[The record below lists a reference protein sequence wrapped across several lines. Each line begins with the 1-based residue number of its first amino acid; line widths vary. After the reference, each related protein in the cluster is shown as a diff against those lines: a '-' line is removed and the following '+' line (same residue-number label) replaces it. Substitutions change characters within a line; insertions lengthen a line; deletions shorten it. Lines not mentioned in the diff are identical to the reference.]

1 LSGQEFSNDLL
12 TLVWVVL
19 SVSGVIFFDTKKKKT
34 YSNKLNSL
42 DSVHTNAIELK
53 NQLESTFNE
62 EVQVIIDFNRL
73 QPYGF
78 NLGPLGTQR
87 ENIEITNTKLT
98 EGYDTLRDTFF
109 SSYDIS
115 KTQLKSKFASYIHKQ
130 TNGLITIDFIGV
142 PPVGR
147 ESKNDYLEAPKIMRL
162 SVNRRLT
169 FAIGTALI
177 SLGLFTAGSLIQQ
190 VYFSDVTQ
198 LETQQQ
204 LRNLFMLNDETSEE
218 LGESENII
226 SQKVNTEPGTYES
239 PVLGDDSM
247 ELSDSGLGELFNTI
261 FSEDATENIPDVF
274 GMLEIPQINLE
285 QYVVTGTSTEALTYG
300 PGYYTKTSTPG
311 NRGNVG
317 IAGHRT
323 TYGAPFSDLD
333 KLQTGDEIMLTVGT
347 ETFKYII
354 DEILIVDPDQGER
367 YLYNRGD
374 ERITLTTCH
383 PKFSDKLRLIVT
395 GSLEKKEQVN

>member
-1 LSGQEFSNDLL
+1 MTGQEFSNDLL

-19 SVSGVIFFDTKKKKT
+19 SISGVIFFDTKKKKT

-78 NLGPLGTQR
+78 NFGPLGTQR

-98 EGYDTLRDTFF
+98 EGYDTLRDTFL

-115 KTQLKSKFASYIHKQ
+115 TTQLKSKFASYIHKQ

-247 ELSDSGLGELFNTI
+247 ELSDSGLGELFNNI

>member
-1 LSGQEFSNDLL
+1 M
-12 TLVWVVL
+12 L
-19 SVSGVIFFDTKKKKT
+19 SVSGVIFFDVKKKKT
-34 YSNKLNSL
+34 YSNKLNRL
-42 DSVHTNAIELK
+42 DSVYTNAIELK

-204 LRNLFMLNDETSEE
+204 LRNLFMLNDENSEE

-285 QYVVTGTSTEALTYG
+285 QYVVTGTSTEALAYG

>member
-1 LSGQEFSNDLL
+1 MSGQEFSNDLL

-19 SVSGVIFFDTKKKKT
+19 SISGVIFFDTKKKNT

-42 DSVHTNAIELK
+42 DSVYTNAIKLK

-62 EVQVIIDFNRL
+62 EVRVIIDFNRL

-78 NLGPLGTQR
+78 NFGPLGTQR

-98 EGYDTLRDTFF
+98 EGYDTLRDTFL

-115 KTQLKSKFASYIHKQ
+115 TTQLKSKFASYNHKQ
-130 TNGLITIDFIGV
+130 TNGLITINFIGV

-204 LRNLFMLNDETSEE
+204 LRNLFMMNDENSEE

-226 SQKVNTEPGTYES
+226 SQKVNTEPETYES

-247 ELSDSGLGELFNTI
+247 ELSDSGLGELFNNI

-285 QYVVTGTSTEALTYG
+285 QYVVTGTSTEALAYG

-354 DEILIVDPDQGER
+354 DEILIIDPDQGER

-395 GSLEKKEQVN
+395 GSLEKKDQVN

>member
-1 LSGQEFSNDLL
+1 MIGQEFTNDLL
-12 TLVWVVL
+12 TLVGVVL
-19 SVSGVIFFDTKKKKT
+19 SISGVILFDTKKKNT
-34 YSNKLNSL
+34 YTNKLNSL
-42 DSVHTNAIELK
+42 DSVYNNAIELK

-62 EVQVIIDFNRL
+62 EVQIIIDFKRL

-78 NLGPLGTQR
+78 NFGLLGTKR
-87 ENIEITNTKLT
+87 ENTEITNSKLI
-98 EGYDTLRDTFF
+98 EGYETLRDTFL
-109 SSYDIS
+109 SSYGIS
-115 KTQLKSKFASYIHKQ
+115 NTQLKSKFASYIYKQ
-130 TNGLITIDFIGV
+130 TNGLVTINFKGV
-142 PPVGR
+142 PAVDR

-169 FAIGTALI
+169 FAMGAALI

-190 VYFSDVTQ
+190 VYFSDATQ

-204 LRNLFMLNDETSEE
+204 LR
-218 LGESENII
+218 ESENIL

-239 PVLGDDSM
+239 PVLGDDST
-247 ELSDSGLGELFNTI
+247 ELSNSGLNELFDNI
-261 FSEDATENIPDVF
+261 FSEDATENVPEVF

-285 QYVVTGTSTEALTYG
+285 QYVVTGTSAEALTYG
-300 PGYYTKTSTPG
+300 PGHYTKTSTPG

-333 KLQTGDEIMLTVGT
+333 KLQTGDQIMLTVGT
-347 ETFKYII
+347 DKFKYII

>member
-1 LSGQEFSNDLL
+1 
-12 TLVWVVL
+12 VL
-19 SVSGVIFFDTKKKKT
+19 SVSVVILFDAKKKNT
-34 YSNKLNSL
+34 YKSKLNSL
-42 DSVHTNAIELK
+42 DSVYTNAIELK

-62 EVQVIIDFNRL
+62 EVRVIIDFKRL

-78 NLGPLGTQR
+78 NFGPLGTKR
-87 ENIEITNTKLT
+87 ENTEITNSKLI
-98 EGYDTLRDTFF
+98 EGYDTLRDTSL

-115 KTQLKSKFASYIHKQ
+115 NTQLKSKFASYIHKQ
-130 TNGLITIDFIGV
+130 TNGLITINFIGV
-142 PPVGR
+142 PAVGT
-147 ESKNDYLEAPKIMRL
+147 ESKNDYLESPKIMRL

-169 FAIGTALI
+169 FAMGTALI

-190 VYFSDVTQ
+190 VYFSDAIQ

-204 LRNLFMLNDETSEE
+204 LRSLFSMNGNNSEE
-218 LGESENII
+218 LIESENIL

-239 PVLGDDSM
+239 PVLGDDST
-247 ELSDSGLGELFNTI
+247 ELSNSGLNELFNNI
-261 FSEDATENIPDVF
+261 FSENATENVPDVF
-274 GMLEIPQINLE
+274 GVLEIPQINLE

-300 PGYYTKTSTPG
+300 PGYYIKTSTPG

-333 KLQTGDEIMLTVGT
+333 KLQTGDEIMLTVRT

>member
-1 LSGQEFSNDLL
+1 M
-12 TLVWVVL
+12 L
-19 SVSGVIFFDTKKKKT
+19 SVSGVILFDAKKKNT
-34 YSNKLNSL
+34 YSSKLNSL
-42 DSVHTNAIELK
+42 DSVYTNAIELK

-62 EVQVIIDFNRL
+62 EVRVIIDFKRL

-78 NLGPLGTQR
+78 NFAPLGTKR
-87 ENIEITNTKLT
+87 ENTEITNSKLI

-115 KTQLKSKFASYIHKQ
+115 NTQLKSKFSSYIHKQ
-130 TNGLITIDFIGV
+130 TNGLIIIDFTGV
-142 PPVGR
+142 PAVDT
-147 ESKNDYLEAPKIMRL
+147 ENKNDYLEAPKIMRL

-169 FAIGTALI
+169 FAMGTALI

-190 VYFSDVTQ
+190 VYFSDAIQ

-204 LRNLFMLNDETSEE
+204 LHNLFMMNDKNSGE
-218 LGESENII
+218 LRESENIL

-239 PVLGDDSM
+239 PILGDDSM
-247 ELSDSGLGELFNTI
+247 ELSDSSLSELFNKI
-261 FSEDATENIPDVF
+261 FSEDATENVPDVF

-333 KLQTGDEIMLTVGT
+333 KLQTGDEIMLTVGADKY
-347 ETFKYII
+347 KYII
-354 DEILIVDPDQGER
+354 DEILIVDPNQGER

-383 PKFSDKLRLIVT
+383 PKYSDKLRLIVT

>member
-1 LSGQEFSNDLL
+1 MIGQEFTNDLL
-12 TLVWVVL
+12 TLVGVVL
-19 SVSGVIFFDTKKKKT
+19 SVSGVILFDAKKKNT
-34 YSNKLNSL
+34 YTNKLNSL
-42 DSVHTNAIELK
+42 DSVYNNAIELK
-53 NQLESTFNE
+53 NQLKSTFNE
-62 EVQVIIDFNRL
+62 EVKIIIDFKRL

-78 NLGPLGTQR
+78 NFGLLGTKR
-87 ENIEITNTKLT
+87 ENTEITNSKLI
-98 EGYDTLRDTFF
+98 EGYETLRDTFL
-109 SSYDIS
+109 SSYGIS
-115 KTQLKSKFASYIHKQ
+115 NTQLKSKFASYIYKQ
-130 TNGLITIDFIGV
+130 TNGLVTINFIGV
-142 PPVGR
+142 PAVDR

-169 FAIGTALI
+169 FAMGTVLI

-190 VYFSDVTQ
+190 VYFSDATQ

-204 LRNLFMLNDETSEE
+204 LR
-218 LGESENII
+218 ESENIL

-239 PVLGDDSM
+239 PVLGDDST
-247 ELSDSGLGELFNTI
+247 ELSNSGLNELFDNI
-261 FSEDATENIPDVF
+261 FSEDATENVPEVF

-333 KLQTGDEIMLTVGT
+333 KLQTGDQIMLTVGT
-347 ETFKYII
+347 DKFKYII

-395 GSLEKKEQVN
+395 GSLEKKQQVN

>member
-1 LSGQEFSNDLL
+1 M
-12 TLVWVVL
+12 L
-19 SVSGVIFFDTKKKKT
+19 SVSGVILFDAKKKNT

-42 DSVHTNAIELK
+42 DSVYTNAIELK

-62 EVQVIIDFNRL
+62 EVQIIIDFKRL

-78 NLGPLGTQR
+78 NFGLLGTKR
-87 ENIEITNTKLT
+87 ENTEITNSKLI
-98 EGYDTLRDTFF
+98 EGYETLRDTFL
-109 SSYDIS
+109 SSYGIS
-115 KTQLKSKFASYIHKQ
+115 NTQLKSKFASYIYKQ
-130 TNGLITIDFIGV
+130 TNGLVTINFKGV
-142 PPVGR
+142 PAVDR

-169 FAIGTALI
+169 FAMGAALI

-190 VYFSDVTQ
+190 VYFSDATQ

-204 LRNLFMLNDETSEE
+204 LRNLFMMNDKNSEE
-218 LGESENII
+218 LRESENIL

-239 PVLGDDSM
+239 PVLGDDST
-247 ELSDSGLGELFNTI
+247 ELSNSGLNELFDNI
-261 FSEDATENIPDVF
+261 FSEDATENVPEVF

-285 QYVVTGTSTEALTYG
+285 QYVVTGTSAEALTYG

-311 NRGNVG
+311 KRGNVG

-333 KLQTGDEIMLTVGT
+333 KLQTGDQIMLTVGKDK
-347 ETFKYII
+347 FKYII

>member
-1 LSGQEFSNDLL
+1 
-12 TLVWVVL
+12 VL
-19 SVSGVIFFDTKKKKT
+19 SVSGVILFDAKKKNT
-34 YSNKLNSL
+34 YSSKLNSL
-42 DSVHTNAIELK
+42 DSVYTNAIELK

-62 EVQVIIDFNRL
+62 EVRVIIDFKRL

-78 NLGPLGTQR
+78 NFGPLGTKR
-87 ENIEITNTKLT
+87 ENTEITNSKLI
-98 EGYDTLRDTFF
+98 EGYDTLRDTSL

-115 KTQLKSKFASYIHKQ
+115 NTQLKSKFASYIHKQ
-130 TNGLITIDFIGV
+130 TNGLITINFIGV
-142 PPVGR
+142 PAVGT
-147 ESKNDYLEAPKIMRL
+147 ESKNDYLESPKIMRL

-169 FAIGTALI
+169 FAMGTALI

-190 VYFSDVTQ
+190 VYFSDAIQ

-204 LRNLFMLNDETSEE
+204 LRSLFSMNGNNSEE
-218 LGESENII
+218 LIESENIL

-239 PVLGDDSM
+239 PVLGDDST
-247 ELSDSGLGELFNTI
+247 ELSNSGLNELFNNI
-261 FSEDATENIPDVF
+261 FSENATENVPDVF
-274 GMLEIPQINLE
+274 GVLEIPQINLE

-300 PGYYTKTSTPG
+300 PGYYIKTSTPG

-354 DEILIVDPDQGER
+354 DEILIVDPVQGER

>member
-1 LSGQEFSNDLL
+1 M
-12 TLVWVVL
+12 L
-19 SVSGVIFFDTKKKKT
+19 SVSGVILFDAKKKNT

-42 DSVHTNAIELK
+42 DSVYTNAIELK

-62 EVQVIIDFNRL
+62 EVQIIIDFKRL

-78 NLGPLGTQR
+78 NFGLLGTKR
-87 ENIEITNTKLT
+87 ENTEITNSKLI
-98 EGYDTLRDTFF
+98 EGYETLRDTFL
-109 SSYDIS
+109 SSYGIS
-115 KTQLKSKFASYIHKQ
+115 NTQLKSKFASYIYKQ
-130 TNGLITIDFIGV
+130 TNGLVTINFIGV
-142 PPVGR
+142 PAVDR

-169 FAIGTALI
+169 FAMGAALI

-190 VYFSDVTQ
+190 VYFSDATQ

-204 LRNLFMLNDETSEE
+204 LRNLFMMNDKNSEE
-218 LGESENII
+218 LRESENIL

-239 PVLGDDSM
+239 PVLGDDST
-247 ELSDSGLGELFNTI
+247 ELSNSGLNQLFDNI
-261 FSEDATENIPDVF
+261 FSEDATENVPDVF

-300 PGYYTKTSTPG
+300 PGYYTNTSTPG

-333 KLQTGDEIMLTVGT
+333 KLQTGDEIMLTVGAYKY
-347 ETFKYII
+347 KYII
-354 DEILIVDPDQGER
+354 DEILIVDPDEGER

-395 GSLEKKEQVN
+395 GTLEKKEQVN

>member
-1 LSGQEFSNDLL
+1 MTGQEFSNDLL

-19 SVSGVIFFDTKKKKT
+19 SISGVIFFDAKKKKT

-42 DSVHTNAIELK
+42 DSVYTNAIELK

-62 EVQVIIDFNRL
+62 EVHVIIDFNRL

-87 ENIEITNTKLT
+87 ENIEITNTNLT
-98 EGYDTLRDTFF
+98 EGYDTLRDTFL

-115 KTQLKSKFASYIHKQ
+115 ATQLKSKFASYIHKQ
-130 TNGLITIDFIGV
+130 TNGLITINFIGV
-142 PPVGR
+142 HPVGR
-147 ESKNDYLEAPKIMRL
+147 ESKNNYLEAPKIMRL

-204 LRNLFMLNDETSEE
+204 LRNLFMMNDENSEE

-226 SQKVNTEPGTYES
+226 SQKVNTEPETYES

-247 ELSDSGLGELFNTI
+247 ELSDSGLGELFNNI

-285 QYVVTGTSTEALTYG
+285 QYVVRGTSTEALAYG

>member
-1 LSGQEFSNDLL
+1 MSGQEFSNDLL

-19 SVSGVIFFDTKKKKT
+19 SVSVVILFDAKKKNT
-34 YSNKLNSL
+34 YSSKLNSL
-42 DSVHTNAIELK
+42 DSVYTNAIELK

-62 EVQVIIDFNRL
+62 EVRVIVDFKRL
-73 QPYGF
+73 HPYWF

-98 EGYDTLRDTFF
+98 EGYDALRDTFL

-142 PPVGR
+142 PAVGR
-147 ESKNDYLEAPKIMRL
+147 KSKNDYLEAPKIMR
-162 SVNRRLT
+162 SAVNRRLT
-169 FAIGTALI
+169 LAIGTALI
-177 SLGLFTAGSLIQQ
+177 SIGLFTAGSLIQQ

-198 LETQQQ
+198 LEAQQQ
-204 LRNLFMLNDETSEE
+204 LRNLFMMNDENSEE
-218 LGESENII
+218 LGEPENII

-239 PVLGDDSM
+239 PVLGDDSL
-247 ELSDSGLGELFNTI
+247 EISDSGLGELFNNI
-261 FSEDATENIPDVF
+261 FSEDGTENIPDVF

-300 PGYYTKTSTPG
+300 PGYYIKTSTPG

-354 DEILIVDPDQGER
+354 DEILIVDPVQGER

>member
-1 LSGQEFSNDLL
+1 M
-12 TLVWVVL
+12 L
-19 SVSGVIFFDTKKKKT
+19 SVSGVILFDAKKKNT
-34 YSNKLNSL
+34 YSSKLNSL
-42 DSVHTNAIELK
+42 DSVYTNAIELK

-62 EVQVIIDFNRL
+62 EVRVIIDFKRL

-78 NLGPLGTQR
+78 YLGPLGTQR

-115 KTQLKSKFASYIHKQ
+115 NTQLKSKFASYIHKQ

-142 PPVGR
+142 PAVDT
-147 ESKNDYLEAPKIMRL
+147 ENKNDYLEAPKIMRL

-169 FAIGTALI
+169 FAMGTALI

-190 VYFSDVTQ
+190 VYFSDATQ

-204 LRNLFMLNDETSEE
+204 LHNLFMMNDKNSGE
-218 LGESENII
+218 LRESENIL

-239 PVLGDDSM
+239 PILGDDSM
-247 ELSDSGLGELFNTI
+247 ELSDSSLSELFNNI
-261 FSEDATENIPDVF
+261 FSEDATENVPDVF

-300 PGYYTKTSTPG
+300 PGYYTQTSTPG

-333 KLQTGDEIMLTVGT
+333 KLQTGDEIMLTVGADKY
-347 ETFKYII
+347 KYII
-354 DEILIVDPDQGER
+354 DEILIVDPNQGER

>member
-1 LSGQEFSNDLL
+1 MTGQEFTNDLL
-12 TLVWVVL
+12 TLIGVVL
-19 SVSGVIFFDTKKKKT
+19 SISGVIFFDTKKKKT

-78 NLGPLGTQR
+78 NFGPLGTQR

-98 EGYDTLRDTFF
+98 EGYDTLRDTFL

-247 ELSDSGLGELFNTI
+247 ELSDSGLGELFNNI

-285 QYVVTGTSTEALTYG
+285 QYVVTGTSTEALAYG

>member
-1 LSGQEFSNDLL
+1 MTGQEFTNDLL
-12 TLVWVVL
+12 TLIGVVL
-19 SVSGVIFFDTKKKKT
+19 SISGVIFFDTKKKKT

-78 NLGPLGTQR
+78 NFGPLGTQR

-130 TNGLITIDFIGV
+130 TNGLITINFIGV

-204 LRNLFMLNDETSEE
+204 LRNLFMMNDENSEE

-247 ELSDSGLGELFNTI
+247 ELSDSGLGELFNNI

>member
-1 LSGQEFSNDLL
+1 MIGQEFTNDLL
-12 TLVWVVL
+12 TLIGVVL
-19 SVSGVIFFDTKKKKT
+19 SISGVILFDAKKKNT

-42 DSVHTNAIELK
+42 DSVYTNAIELK

-62 EVQVIIDFNRL
+62 EVQIIIDFKRL

-78 NLGPLGTQR
+78 NFGLLGTKR
-87 ENIEITNTKLT
+87 ENTEITNSKLI
-98 EGYDTLRDTFF
+98 EGYETLRDTFL
-109 SSYDIS
+109 SSYGIS
-115 KTQLKSKFASYIHKQ
+115 NTQLKSKFASYIYKQ
-130 TNGLITIDFIGV
+130 TNGLVTINFIGV
-142 PPVGR
+142 PAVDR

-169 FAIGTALI
+169 FAMGAALI

-190 VYFSDVTQ
+190 VYFSDATQ

-204 LRNLFMLNDETSEE
+204 LR
-218 LGESENII
+218 ESENIL

-239 PVLGDDSM
+239 PVLGDDST
-247 ELSDSGLGELFNTI
+247 ELSNSGLNELFDNI
-261 FSEDATENIPDVF
+261 FSEDATENVPEVF

-285 QYVVTGTSTEALTYG
+285 QYVVTGTSAEALTYG

-311 NRGNVG
+311 KRGNVG

-333 KLQTGDEIMLTVGT
+333 KLQTGDQIMLTVGT
-347 ETFKYII
+347 DKFKYII

>member
-1 LSGQEFSNDLL
+1 M
-12 TLVWVVL
+12 L
-19 SVSGVIFFDTKKKKT
+19 SVSVVILFDAKKKNT
-34 YSNKLNSL
+34 YKSKLNSL
-42 DSVHTNAIELK
+42 DSVYTNAIELK

-62 EVQVIIDFNRL
+62 EVRVIVDFKRL

-98 EGYDTLRDTFF
+98 EGYDALRDTFL

-130 TNGLITIDFIGV
+130 TNGLITINFIGV
-142 PPVGR
+142 PAVGT

-190 VYFSDVTQ
+190 VYFSDITQ

-204 LRNLFMLNDETSEE
+204 LRNLFMMNDETSEE

-247 ELSDSGLGELFNTI
+247 ELSDSGLGELFNNI

-285 QYVVTGTSTEALTYG
+285 QYVVTGTSTEALAYG

>member
-1 LSGQEFSNDLL
+1 LIGQEFTNDLL
-12 TLVWVVL
+12 TLVGVVL
-19 SVSGVIFFDTKKKKT
+19 SISGVILFDTKKKNT
-34 YSNKLNSL
+34 YTNKLNSL
-42 DSVHTNAIELK
+42 DSVYNNAIELK

-62 EVQVIIDFNRL
+62 EVQIIIDFKRL

-78 NLGPLGTQR
+78 NFGLLGTKR
-87 ENIEITNTKLT
+87 ENTEITNSKLI
-98 EGYDTLRDTFF
+98 EGYETLRDTFL
-109 SSYDIS
+109 SSYGIS
-115 KTQLKSKFASYIHKQ
+115 NTQLKSKFASYIYKQ
-130 TNGLITIDFIGV
+130 TNGLVTINFIGV
-142 PPVGR
+142 PAVDR

-169 FAIGTALI
+169 FAMGAALI

-190 VYFSDVTQ
+190 VYFSDATQ

-204 LRNLFMLNDETSEE
+204 LR
-218 LGESENII
+218 ESENIL

-239 PVLGDDSM
+239 PVLGDDST
-247 ELSDSGLGELFNTI
+247 ELSNSGLNELFDNI
-261 FSEDATENIPDVF
+261 FSEDATENVPEVF

-285 QYVVTGTSTEALTYG
+285 QYVVTGTSAEALTYG

-333 KLQTGDEIMLTVGT
+333 KLQTGDQIMLTVGT
-347 ETFKYII
+347 DKFKYII

>member
-1 LSGQEFSNDLL
+1 
-12 TLVWVVL
+12 VL
-19 SVSGVIFFDTKKKKT
+19 SVSVVILFDAKKKNT
-34 YSNKLNSL
+34 YKSKLNSL
-42 DSVHTNAIELK
+42 DSVYTNAIELK

-62 EVQVIIDFNRL
+62 EVRVIIDFKRL

-78 NLGPLGTQR
+78 NFGPLGTKR
-87 ENIEITNTKLT
+87 ENTEITNSKLI
-98 EGYDTLRDTFF
+98 EGYDILRDTSL

-115 KTQLKSKFASYIHKQ
+115 NTQLKSKFASYIHKQ
-130 TNGLITIDFIGV
+130 TNGLITINFIGV
-142 PPVGR
+142 PAVGT
-147 ESKNDYLEAPKIMRL
+147 ESKNDYLESPKIMRL

-169 FAIGTALI
+169 FAMGTALI

-190 VYFSDVTQ
+190 VYFSDAIQ

-204 LRNLFMLNDETSEE
+204 LRSLFSMNGNNSEE
-218 LGESENII
+218 LIESENIL

-239 PVLGDDSM
+239 PVLGDDST
-247 ELSDSGLGELFNTI
+247 ELSNSGLNELFNNI
-261 FSEDATENIPDVF
+261 FSENATENVPDVF
-274 GMLEIPQINLE
+274 GVLEIPQINLE

-300 PGYYTKTSTPG
+300 PGYYIKTSTPG

>member
-1 LSGQEFSNDLL
+1 M
-12 TLVWVVL
+12 TLWNSLIVV
-19 SVSGVIFFDTKKKKT
+19 SVS
-34 YSNKLNSL
+34 
-42 DSVHTNAIELK
+42 
-53 NQLESTFNE
+53 
-62 EVQVIIDFNRL
+62 
-73 QPYGF
+73 
-78 NLGPLGTQR
+78 
-87 ENIEITNTKLT
+87 
-98 EGYDTLRDTFF
+98 
-109 SSYDIS
+109 SS
-115 KTQLKSKFASYIHKQ
+115 IH
-130 TNGLITIDFIGV
+130 
-142 PPVGR
+142 
-147 ESKNDYLEAPKIMRL
+147 
-162 SVNRRLT
+162 
-169 FAIGTALI
+169 
-177 SLGLFTAGSLIQQ
+177 
-190 VYFSDVTQ
+190 
-198 LETQQQ
+198 
-204 LRNLFMLNDETSEE
+204 
-218 LGESENII
+218 
-226 SQKVNTEPGTYES
+226 
-239 PVLGDDSM
+239 
-247 ELSDSGLGELFNTI
+247 I

>member
-1 LSGQEFSNDLL
+1 MIGQEFTNDLL
-12 TLVWVVL
+12 TLVGVVL
-19 SVSGVIFFDTKKKKT
+19 SVSGVILFDAKKKNT

-42 DSVHTNAIELK
+42 DSVYTNAIELK

-62 EVQVIIDFNRL
+62 EVQIIIDFKRL

-78 NLGPLGTQR
+78 NFGLLGTKR
-87 ENIEITNTKLT
+87 ENTEITNSKLI
-98 EGYDTLRDTFF
+98 EGYETLRDTFL
-109 SSYDIS
+109 SSYGIS
-115 KTQLKSKFASYIHKQ
+115 NTQLKSKFASYIYKQ
-130 TNGLITIDFIGV
+130 TNGLVTINFIGV
-142 PPVGR
+142 PAVDR

-169 FAIGTALI
+169 FAMGAALI

-190 VYFSDVTQ
+190 VYFSDATQ

-204 LRNLFMLNDETSEE
+204 LR
-218 LGESENII
+218 ESENIL

-239 PVLGDDSM
+239 PVLGDDST
-247 ELSDSGLGELFNTI
+247 ELSNSGLNELFDNI
-261 FSEDATENIPDVF
+261 FSEDATENVPEVF

-285 QYVVTGTSTEALTYG
+285 QYVVTGTSAEALTYG

-333 KLQTGDEIMLTVGT
+333 KLQTGDQIMLTVGT
-347 ETFKYII
+347 DKFKYII

>member
-1 LSGQEFSNDLL
+1 
-12 TLVWVVL
+12 VL
-19 SVSGVIFFDTKKKKT
+19 SISGVILFDAKKKNT
-34 YSNKLNSL
+34 YTNKLNSL
-42 DSVHTNAIELK
+42 DSVYNNAIELK

-62 EVQVIIDFNRL
+62 EVQIIIDFKRL

-78 NLGPLGTQR
+78 NFGLLGTKR
-87 ENIEITNTKLT
+87 ENTEITNSKLI
-98 EGYDTLRDTFF
+98 EGYETLRDTFL
-109 SSYDIS
+109 SSYGIS
-115 KTQLKSKFASYIHKQ
+115 NTQLKSKFASYIYKQ
-130 TNGLITIDFIGV
+130 TNGLVTINFIGV
-142 PPVGR
+142 PAVDR

-169 FAIGTALI
+169 FAMGAALI

-190 VYFSDVTQ
+190 VYFSDATHHK
-198 LETQQQ
+198 
-204 LRNLFMLNDETSEE
+204 NSEE
-218 LGESENII
+218 LRESENIL

-239 PVLGDDSM
+239 PVLGDDST
-247 ELSDSGLGELFNTI
+247 ELSNSGLNELFDNI
-261 FSEDATENIPDVF
+261 FSEDATENVPEVF

-285 QYVVTGTSTEALTYG
+285 QYVVTGTSAEALTYG

-333 KLQTGDEIMLTVGT
+333 KLQTGDQIMLTVGT
-347 ETFKYII
+347 DKFKYII

>member
-1 LSGQEFSNDLL
+1 MIGQEFTNDLL
-12 TLVWVVL
+12 TLVGVVL
-19 SVSGVIFFDTKKKKT
+19 SISGVILFDTKKKNT
-34 YSNKLNSL
+34 YTNKLNSL
-42 DSVHTNAIELK
+42 DSVYNNAIELK

-62 EVQVIIDFNRL
+62 EVQIIIDFKRL

-78 NLGPLGTQR
+78 NFGLLGTKR
-87 ENIEITNTKLT
+87 ENTEITNSKLI
-98 EGYDTLRDTFF
+98 EGYETLRDTFL
-109 SSYDIS
+109 SSYGIS
-115 KTQLKSKFASYIHKQ
+115 NTQLKSKFASYIYKQ
-130 TNGLITIDFIGV
+130 TNGLVTINFIGV
-142 PPVGR
+142 PAVDR

-162 SVNRRLT
+162 SVNRGLT
-169 FAIGTALI
+169 FAIGAALI

-190 VYFSDVTQ
+190 VYFSDATQ

-204 LRNLFMLNDETSEE
+204 LR
-218 LGESENII
+218 ESEYIL

-247 ELSDSGLGELFNTI
+247 ELSNSGLNELFDNI
-261 FSEDATENIPDVF
+261 FSEDATENVPEVF

-285 QYVVTGTSTEALTYG
+285 QYVVTGTSAEALTYG

-333 KLQTGDEIMLTVGT
+333 KLQTGDQIMLTVGT
-347 ETFKYII
+347 DKFKYII

>member
-1 LSGQEFSNDLL
+1 MIGQEFTNDLL
-12 TLVWVVL
+12 TLIGVVL
-19 SVSGVIFFDTKKKKT
+19 SISGVILFDAKKKNT
-34 YSNKLNSL
+34 YTNKLNSL
-42 DSVHTNAIELK
+42 DSVYNNAIELK

-62 EVQVIIDFNRL
+62 EVQIIIDFKRL

-78 NLGPLGTQR
+78 NFGLLGTKR
-87 ENIEITNTKLT
+87 ENTEITNSKLI
-98 EGYDTLRDTFF
+98 EGYETLRDTFL
-109 SSYDIS
+109 SSYGIS
-115 KTQLKSKFASYIHKQ
+115 NTQLKSKFASYIYKQ
-130 TNGLITIDFIGV
+130 TNGLVTINFIGV
-142 PPVGR
+142 PAVDR

-169 FAIGTALI
+169 FAMGAALI

-190 VYFSDVTQ
+190 VYFSDATQ

-204 LRNLFMLNDETSEE
+204 LR
-218 LGESENII
+218 ESENIL

-239 PVLGDDSM
+239 PVLGDDST
-247 ELSDSGLGELFNTI
+247 ELSNSGLNELFDNI
-261 FSEDATENIPDVF
+261 FSEDATENVPEVF

-285 QYVVTGTSTEALTYG
+285 QYVVTGTSAEALTYG

-333 KLQTGDEIMLTVGT
+333 KLQTGDQIMLTVGT
-347 ETFKYII
+347 DKFKYII

>member
-1 LSGQEFSNDLL
+1 MSGQEFSNDLL

-19 SVSGVIFFDTKKKKT
+19 SVSGVIFFDVKKKKT
-34 YSNKLNSL
+34 YSNKLNRL
-42 DSVHTNAIELK
+42 DSVYTNAIELK

-78 NLGPLGTQR
+78 NLGPFGTQR

-190 VYFSDVTQ
+190 VYFSDITQ

-204 LRNLFMLNDETSEE
+204 LRNLFMMNDETSEE

-247 ELSDSGLGELFNTI
+247 ELSDSGLGELFNNI

>member
-1 LSGQEFSNDLL
+1 MSGQEFSNDLL

-19 SVSGVIFFDTKKKKT
+19 SVSGVILFDAKKKNT
-34 YSNKLNSL
+34 YKSKLNSL
-42 DSVHTNAIELK
+42 DSVYTNATELK

-62 EVQVIIDFNRL
+62 EVRVIIDFKRL

-78 NLGPLGTQR
+78 NFGPLGTKR
-87 ENIEITNTKLT
+87 ENTEITNSKLI

-115 KTQLKSKFASYIHKQ
+115 NTQLKSKFASYIHKQ

-142 PPVGR
+142 PAVGT

-162 SVNRRLT
+162 SINRRLT
-169 FAIGTALI
+169 FAMGTALI

-190 VYFSDVTQ
+190 VYFSDAIQ

-204 LRNLFMLNDETSEE
+204 LHNLFMMNDKNSGE
-218 LGESENII
+218 LRESENIL

-239 PVLGDDSM
+239 PILGDDSM
-247 ELSDSGLGELFNTI
+247 ELSDSSLSELFINI
-261 FSEDATENIPDVF
+261 FSEDATENVPDVF

-300 PGYYTKTSTPG
+300 PGYYIKTSTPG
-311 NRGNVG
+311 SRGNVG

-333 KLQTGDEIMLTVGT
+333 KLQTGDEIMLTVGGDKY
-347 ETFKYII
+347 KYII
-354 DEILIVDPDQGER
+354 DEILIVDPNQGER

>member
-1 LSGQEFSNDLL
+1 MSGQEFSNDLL

-19 SVSGVIFFDTKKKKT
+19 SVSVVILFDAKKKNT
-34 YSNKLNSL
+34 YKSKLNSL
-42 DSVHTNAIELK
+42 DSVYTNAIELK

-62 EVQVIIDFNRL
+62 EVRVIIDFKRL

-78 NLGPLGTQR
+78 NFGPLGTKR
-87 ENIEITNTKLT
+87 ENTEITNSKLI
-98 EGYDTLRDTFF
+98 EGYDTLRDTSL

-115 KTQLKSKFASYIHKQ
+115 NTQLKSKFASYIHKQ
-130 TNGLITIDFIGV
+130 TNGLITINFIGV
-142 PPVGR
+142 PAVGA

-169 FAIGTALI
+169 FAMGTALI

-190 VYFSDVTQ
+190 VYFSDAIQ

-204 LRNLFMLNDETSEE
+204 LRSLFSMNGNNSEE
-218 LGESENII
+218 LIESENIL

-239 PVLGDDSM
+239 PVLGDDST
-247 ELSDSGLGELFNTI
+247 ELSNSGLNEIFNNI
-261 FSEDATENIPDVF
+261 FSENATENVPDVF
-274 GMLEIPQINLE
+274 GVLEIPQINLE

-300 PGYYTKTSTPG
+300 PGYYIKTSTPG

>member
-1 LSGQEFSNDLL
+1 MIGQEFTNDLL
-12 TLVWVVL
+12 TLVGVVL
-19 SVSGVIFFDTKKKKT
+19 SVSGVILFDTKKKNT
-34 YSNKLNSL
+34 YTNKLNSL
-42 DSVHTNAIELK
+42 DSVYNNAIELK

-62 EVQVIIDFNRL
+62 EVQIIIDFKRL

-78 NLGPLGTQR
+78 NFGLLGTKR
-87 ENIEITNTKLT
+87 ENTEITNSKLI
-98 EGYDTLRDTFF
+98 EGYETLRDTFL
-109 SSYDIS
+109 SSYGIS
-115 KTQLKSKFASYIHKQ
+115 NTQLKSKFASYIYKQ
-130 TNGLITIDFIGV
+130 TNGLVTINFIGV
-142 PPVGR
+142 PAVDR

-169 FAIGTALI
+169 FAMGAALI

-190 VYFSDVTQ
+190 VYFSDATQ

-204 LRNLFMLNDETSEE
+204 LR
-218 LGESENII
+218 ESENIL

-239 PVLGDDSM
+239 PVLGDDST
-247 ELSDSGLGELFNTI
+247 ELSNSGLNELFDNI
-261 FSEDATENIPDVF
+261 FSEDATENVPEVF

-285 QYVVTGTSTEALTYG
+285 QYVVTGTSAEALTYG

-333 KLQTGDEIMLTVGT
+333 KLQTGDQIMLTVGT
-347 ETFKYII
+347 DKFKYII

>member
-1 LSGQEFSNDLL
+1 MTGQEFTNDLL
-12 TLVWVVL
+12 TLIGVVL
-19 SVSGVIFFDTKKKKT
+19 SISGVIFFDTKKKKT

-98 EGYDTLRDTFF
+98 EGYDTLRDTFL

-115 KTQLKSKFASYIHKQ
+115 TTQLMSKFASYIHKQ

-204 LRNLFMLNDETSEE
+204 LRNLFMMNDENSEE
-218 LGESENII
+218 LGESENIM

-247 ELSDSGLGELFNTI
+247 ELSDSGLGELFNNI

>member
-1 LSGQEFSNDLL
+1 M
-12 TLVWVVL
+12 L
-19 SVSGVIFFDTKKKKT
+19 SVSGVILFDTKKKNT
-34 YSNKLNSL
+34 YTNKLNSL
-42 DSVHTNAIELK
+42 DSVYNNAIELK

-62 EVQVIIDFNRL
+62 EVQIIIDFKTLR
-73 QPYGF
+73 PYGF
-78 NLGPLGTQR
+78 NFGLLGTKR
-87 ENIEITNTKLT
+87 ENIEITNSKLI
-98 EGYDTLRDTFF
+98 EGYETLRDTFL
-109 SSYDIS
+109 SSYGIS
-115 KTQLKSKFASYIHKQ
+115 NTQLKSKFASYIYKQ
-130 TNGLITIDFIGV
+130 TNGLVTINFIGV
-142 PPVGR
+142 PAVDR

-162 SVNRRLT
+162 SVNRGLT
-169 FAIGTALI
+169 FAIGAALI

-190 VYFSDVTQ
+190 VYFSDATQ

-204 LRNLFMLNDETSEE
+204 LR
-218 LGESENII
+218 ESENIL

-239 PVLGDDSM
+239 PVLGDDST
-247 ELSDSGLGELFNTI
+247 ELSNSGLNELFDNI
-261 FSEDATENIPDVF
+261 FSEDATENVPEVF

-285 QYVVTGTSTEALTYG
+285 QYVVTGTSAEALTYG

-333 KLQTGDEIMLTVGT
+333 KLQTGDQIMLTVGT
-347 ETFKYII
+347 DKFKYII

>member
-1 LSGQEFSNDLL
+1 MIGQEFTNDLL
-12 TLVWVVL
+12 TLVGVVL
-19 SVSGVIFFDTKKKKT
+19 SISGVILFDTKKKNT
-34 YSNKLNSL
+34 YTNKLNSL
-42 DSVHTNAIELK
+42 DSVYNNAIELK

-62 EVQVIIDFNRL
+62 EVQIIIDFKRL

-78 NLGPLGTQR
+78 NFGLLGTKR
-87 ENIEITNTKLT
+87 ENTEITNSKLI
-98 EGYDTLRDTFF
+98 EGYETLRDTFL
-109 SSYDIS
+109 SSYGIS
-115 KTQLKSKFASYIHKQ
+115 NTQLKSKFASYIYKQ
-130 TNGLITIDFIGV
+130 TNGLVTINFIGV
-142 PPVGR
+142 PAVDR

-169 FAIGTALI
+169 FAMGAALI

-190 VYFSDVTQ
+190 VYFSDATQ

-204 LRNLFMLNDETSEE
+204 LR
-218 LGESENII
+218 ESENIL

-239 PVLGDDSM
+239 PVLGDDST
-247 ELSDSGLGELFNTI
+247 ELSNSGLNELFDNI
-261 FSEDATENIPDVF
+261 FSEDATENVPEVF

-285 QYVVTGTSTEALTYG
+285 QYVVTGTSAEALTYG

-333 KLQTGDEIMLTVGT
+333 KLQTGDQIMLTVGT
-347 ETFKYII
+347 DKFKYII

>member
-1 LSGQEFSNDLL
+1 MLSI
-12 TLVWVVL
+12 
-19 SVSGVIFFDTKKKKT
+19 SGVIFFDTKKKKT

-78 NLGPLGTQR
+78 NFGPLGTQR

-204 LRNLFMLNDETSEE
+204 LRNLFMLNDENSEE

-247 ELSDSGLGELFNTI
+247 ELSDSGLGELFNNI

-285 QYVVTGTSTEALTYG
+285 QYVVTGTSTEALAYG

>member
-1 LSGQEFSNDLL
+1 MTGQEFTNDLL
-12 TLVWVVL
+12 TLIGVVL
-19 SVSGVIFFDTKKKKT
+19 SISGVIFFDTKKKKT

-78 NLGPLGTQR
+78 NFGPLGTER

-190 VYFSDVTQ
+190 VYFSDITQ

-204 LRNLFMLNDETSEE
+204 LRNLFMMNDETSEE

-247 ELSDSGLGELFNTI
+247 ELSDSGLGELFNNI

-285 QYVVTGTSTEALTYG
+285 QYVVTGTSTEALAYG

>member
-1 LSGQEFSNDLL
+1 MIGQEFTNDLL
-12 TLVWVVL
+12 TLVGVVL
-19 SVSGVIFFDTKKKKT
+19 SISGVILFDTKKKNT

-42 DSVHTNAIELK
+42 DSVYTNAIELK

-62 EVQVIIDFNRL
+62 EVQIIIDFKRL

-78 NLGPLGTQR
+78 NFGLLGTKR
-87 ENIEITNTKLT
+87 ENTEITNSKLI
-98 EGYDTLRDTFF
+98 EGYETLRDTFL
-109 SSYDIS
+109 SSYGIS
-115 KTQLKSKFASYIHKQ
+115 NTQLKSKFASYIYKQ
-130 TNGLITIDFIGV
+130 TNGLVTINFIGV
-142 PPVGR
+142 PAVDR

-169 FAIGTALI
+169 FAMGAALI

-190 VYFSDVTQ
+190 VYFSDATQ

-204 LRNLFMLNDETSEE
+204 LR
-218 LGESENII
+218 ESENIL

-239 PVLGDDSM
+239 PVLGDDST
-247 ELSDSGLGELFNTI
+247 ELSNSGLNELFDNI
-261 FSEDATENIPDVF
+261 FSEDATENVPEVF

-285 QYVVTGTSTEALTYG
+285 QYVVTGTSAEALTYG

-311 NRGNVG
+311 KRGNVG

-333 KLQTGDEIMLTVGT
+333 KLQTGDQIMLTVGT
-347 ETFKYII
+347 DKFKYII

>member
-1 LSGQEFSNDLL
+1 
-12 TLVWVVL
+12 VL
-19 SVSGVIFFDTKKKKT
+19 SVSVVILFDAKKKNT
-34 YSNKLNSL
+34 YKSKLNSL
-42 DSVHTNAIELK
+42 DSVYTNAIELK

-62 EVQVIIDFNRL
+62 EVRVIIDFKRL

-78 NLGPLGTQR
+78 NFGPLGTKR
-87 ENIEITNTKLT
+87 ENTEITNSKLI
-98 EGYDTLRDTFF
+98 EGYDILRDTSL

-115 KTQLKSKFASYIHKQ
+115 NTQLKSKFASYIHKQ
-130 TNGLITIDFIGV
+130 TNGLITINFIGV
-142 PPVGR
+142 PAVGT
-147 ESKNDYLEAPKIMRL
+147 ESKNDYLESPKIMRL

-169 FAIGTALI
+169 FAMGTALI

-190 VYFSDVTQ
+190 VYFSDAIQ

-204 LRNLFMLNDETSEE
+204 LRSLFSMNGNNSEE
-218 LGESENII
+218 LIESENIL

-239 PVLGDDSM
+239 PVLGDDST
-247 ELSDSGLGELFNTI
+247 ELSNSGLNELFNNI
-261 FSEDATENIPDVF
+261 FSENATENVPDVF
-274 GMLEIPQINLE
+274 GVLEIPQINLE

-300 PGYYTKTSTPG
+300 PGYYIKTSTPG

-333 KLQTGDEIMLTVGT
+333 KLQTGDEIMLTVRT

-395 GSLEKKEQVN
+395 GSLEKREQVN

>member
-1 LSGQEFSNDLL
+1 MTGQEFTNDLL
-12 TLVWVVL
+12 TLIGVVL
-19 SVSGVIFFDTKKKKT
+19 SISGVIFFDAKKKNT
-34 YSNKLNSL
+34 YSNKLNSP
-42 DSVHTNAIELK
+42 DSVYTNAIELK

-62 EVQVIIDFNRL
+62 EVQIIIDFKRL

-78 NLGPLGTQR
+78 NFGPLGTKR
-87 ENIEITNTKLT
+87 ENTEITNSKLI

-115 KTQLKSKFASYIHKQ
+115 NTQLKSKFASYIHKQ

-142 PPVGR
+142 PAVDT
-147 ESKNDYLEAPKIMRL
+147 ENKNDYLEAPKIMRL

-169 FAIGTALI
+169 FAMGTALI

-190 VYFSDVTQ
+190 VYFSDATQ

-204 LRNLFMLNDETSEE
+204 LHNLFMMNDKNSGE
-218 LGESENII
+218 LRESENIL

-239 PVLGDDSM
+239 PILGDDSL
-247 ELSDSGLGELFNTI
+247 ELSDSSLSELFNNI
-261 FSEDATENIPDVF
+261 FSEDATENVPDVF

-300 PGYYTKTSTPG
+300 PGYYTQTSTPG

-333 KLQTGDEIMLTVGT
+333 KLQTGDEIMLTVGADKY
-347 ETFKYII
+347 KYII
-354 DEILIVDPDQGER
+354 DEILIVDPNQGER